1 MNFGDF
7 AQFHNRSFAKATF
20 NLGKRL
26 LDRLFTLACGSRH
39 DCTASIHHR
48 LILLTHWLSQL
59 QGVGYR
65 DCAVPL
71 PCVPPYFYAA
81 NPLKG
86 RGISHRLI
94 VARNTNCVVAT
105 TRYTVPYYLFSG
117 RVAKAETGLSPC
129 LYLYNVER
137 VYHSHKYMSSSFW
150 HPTGR
155 SKPRPYRSRRPS
167 IARPRVPSS
176 AYSRSPPIGRPR
188 ARPVTRTLKGFSSF
202 WM

>member
-1 MNFGDF
+1 MNFGDI
-7 AQFHNRSFAKATF
+7 AQFHYRSFAKATF

-59 QGVGYR
+59 QGFGYR

-86 RGISHRLI
+86 RGISHRLV
-94 VARNTNCVVAT
+94 VARNTGCVV
-105 TRYTVPYYLFSG
+105 RYHGGTKFPSTYSP
-117 RVAKAETGLSPC
+117 AE
-129 LYLYNVER
+129 
-137 VYHSHKYMSSSFW
+137 
-150 HPTGR
+150 
-155 SKPRPYRSRRPS
+155 SRKRKQAS
-167 IARPRVPSS
+167 LHAC
-176 AYSRSPPIGRPR
+176 
-188 ARPVTRTLKGFSSF
+188 TCT
-202 WM
+202 M